1 MALTRERG
9 NLLEIR
15 QRIAGLTKGSRI
27 EQFRFGRQGDE
38 SPEVIRC
45 RKGLGKDM
53 MANIRTLGT
62 CCLTSIALVATS
74 STAIAGDDAPV
85 LEVDW
90 TVDGTSDAGS
100 LTGEG
105 LGAGIYL
112 YTASTVGEG
121 FEINWSFTVT
131 DNGASGGFEI
141 LASALGFT
149 NTSSDD
155 SNFEIAVSLPV
166 MLNPGNAFYGGSV
179 AGSLTGDDGGG
190 YLASMGDS
198 ALYNA
203 YVDGEGIA
211 SLVEAPFELTTDPFG
226 SADLVAEAFGD
237 PIPSLEALA
246 AQESMSIGLN
256 FMLGAGDS
264 FAVTSNYVAQVPA
277 PGALALL
284 GIAGGFNRR
293 RRRA

>member
-1 MALTRERG
+1 MKAT
-9 NLLEIR
+9 
-15 QRIAGLTKGSRI
+15 
-27 EQFRFGRQGDE
+27 
-38 SPEVIRC
+38 
-45 RKGLGKDM
+45 
-53 MANIRTLGT
+53 IRTLGA
-62 CCLTSIALVATS
+62 CCLAGVASVATS
-74 STAIAGDDAPV
+74 STAMAGDDAPV

-90 TVDGTSDAGS
+90 TVDGSAEETT

-112 YTASTVGEG
+112 YSASSVGDG

-149 NTSSDD
+149 NTSVED

-166 MLNPGNAFYGGSV
+166 TLDPGLAFYGGSIG
-179 AGSLTGDDGGG
+179 GSLTGDDGGG
-190 YLASMGDS
+190 YLGNMGDS

-203 YVDGEGIA
+203 FVDGEQIA
-211 SLVEAPFELTTDPFG
+211 SLVDAPFELTTDPFG
-226 SADLVAEAFGD
+226 SADVVAEAFGD
-237 PIPSLEALA
+237 PIPSLVAFA
-246 AQESMSIGLN
+246 AQEAMSIELN
-256 FMLGAGDS
+256 FILGAGDS

-284 GIAGGFNRR
+284 GIAGGLNRR